1 MSSPAPEP
9 SDEEL
14 ARRAAGGNRAAL
26 GELVA
31 RYRVRV
37 VGLVRKCGAREPDDV
52 AQEVWAKVTAALP
65 RWRSRHFRGWLFRI
79 ARHAAIDAG
88 RRRAE
93 GQADEVVL
101 LTVAAP
107 EGHDDWTTELLPR
120 LRKCLALLKAKKP
133 DFHTA
138 VVMQMGGATL
148 KEIADAQGK
157 AGDLDTVK
165 TRIYRG
171 KQALRKC
178 VGDEP

>member
-1 MSSPAPEP
+1 MDSPAPD
-9 SDEEL
+9 SDEQL
-14 ARRAAGGNRAAL
+14 ARRAAGGERAAL

-52 AQEVWAKVTAALP
+52 AQEVWAKVAAALP
-65 RWRSRHFRGWLFRI
+65 RWRSRHFRGWLFGI
-79 ARHAAIDAG
+79 ARNAAIDAG
-88 RRRAE
+88 RRRTE
-93 GQADEVVL
+93 GQADELVL

-107 EGHDDWTTELLPR
+107 DGHDDWTTELLPR

-148 KEIADAQGK
+148 KEVADAQGK
-157 AGDLDTVK
+157 AGDSDTVK
-165 TRIYRG
+165 TRIFRG